1 MIVDL
6 ATQAYN
12 ALHHN
17 RRRSVLTM
25 LGMAWGI
32 ATVVLL
38 LAYGTGFERGLWSA
52 FRSFG
57 TNLVFIFP
65 GRTELQAGGT
75 KAGTQVRLTVNDL
88 DSIRAEVPLLKR
100 VSPEAFKNCVVAFG
114 TRSSNYGVSGVYA
127 SYGRMRKMEVAEGT
141 FFSEA
146 DDYTHTRVAVIGSD
160 AKKKLFSG
168 QNALGE
174 NVRLDGIS
182 YQIVGVLKH
191 QVQNGDDNINEHVYV
206 PFSAM
211 SDLTNT
217 YYLSSVVMEYEG
229 DHAKVV
235 KAVRDSMAFH
245 HSFNPKDQRAIFVF
259 DVFADLMDLQ
269 VISTGIKILLG
280 FIGLLTLGIGGVGL
294 MNIMLVSVTQRTREI
309 GVEKALGAHRWHI
322 LFQFLAEALVI
333 TALGGLLGV
342 VLAYLV
348 SWSVGSLTLWS
359 AFEENASEGD
369 IHLYIDSATLIWSTV
384 ILSFVG
390 IISGMLPAIKAARL
404 NPIEALRYSVDRQ
417 GGYRVRSVHVPV
429 PPLVHDCLGN
439 RLRRDGPPIQ
449 EDIWQ
454 DGSQRNH
461 GPDDGFNSDDTH
473 PHYGRQRNDHPRHGK
488 DHGKGIAADHPAT
501 VLRDVAVAHTVEC
514 DCGGHHPSERLH
526 ARGRNQGRTESDR
539 HGNGQRCGN
548 KYAHHIHVSQRPV
561 SLQVSRTQAVG
572 ELEHSQQHGKDAEKR
587 VRHEVPSH
595 WREVLRDLGSGIE
608 NTRVLHVHDKDGQ
621 QTEDHEE
628 HKLGLR
634 APRRARRQWP
644 LIFPQV

>member
-1 MIVDL
+1 MIVAL

-12 ALHHN
+12 ALRHN
-17 RRRSVLTM
+17 RRRSLLTM

-38 LAYGTGFERGLWSA
+38 LAYGSGFERGLWAA

-88 DSIRAEVPLLKR
+88 DYIHAEVPLLKHA
-100 VSPEAFKNCVVAFG
+100 SPEVAKQCLVAFG
-114 TRSSNYGVSGVYA
+114 TRSATYGVSGVYA
-127 SYGRMRKMEVAEGT
+127 AYGRMRRMDITEGS

-146 DDYTHTRVAVIGSD
+146 DDFTHTRVAVIGSD

-168 QNALGE
+168 LNAIGQE
-174 NVRLDGIS
+174 IRVSGIS
-182 YQIVGVLKH
+182 YQVVGVLKH
-191 QVQNGDDNINEHVYV
+191 QVQNGDDNINEHLYV

-211 SDLTNT
+211 SDLANT
-217 YYLSSVVMEYEG
+217 YYLTAVVMEYEG

-245 HSFNPKDQRAIFVF
+245 HNFDPKDKRGVFVF

-322 LFQFLAEALVI
+322 LFQFLTEALVI
-333 TALGGLLGV
+333 TALGGVLGV
-342 VLAYLV
+342 LLAYLV

-369 IHLYIDSATLIWSTV
+369 IHLYIDTATLIWSTA

-404 NPIEALRYSVDRQ
+404 DPIEALRY
-417 GGYRVRSVHVPV
+417 
-429 PPLVHDCLGN
+429 
-439 RLRRDGPPIQ
+439 
-449 EDIWQ
+449 E
-454 DGSQRNH
+454 
-461 GPDDGFNSDDTH
+461 
-473 PHYGRQRNDHPRHGK
+473 
-488 DHGKGIAADHPAT
+488 
-501 VLRDVAVAHTVEC
+501 
-514 DCGGHHPSERLH
+514 
-526 ARGRNQGRTESDR
+526 
-539 HGNGQRCGN
+539 
-548 KYAHHIHVSQRPV
+548 
-561 SLQVSRTQAVG
+561 
-572 ELEHSQQHGKDAEKR
+572 
-587 VRHEVPSH
+587 
-595 WREVLRDLGSGIE
+595 
-608 NTRVLHVHDKDGQ
+608 
-621 QTEDHEE
+621 
-628 HKLGLR
+628 
-634 APRRARRQWP
+634 
-644 LIFPQV
+644 